1 MITREEV
8 LKLARI
14 AHIAVT
20 EEEVALLQ
28 AQLQSVLT
36 YAERVKENASYPL
49 QDEQR
54 PCNVFRE
61 DQARSSNP
69 EPILELA
76 PQSAEHFFVV
86 PSILKK

>member
-8 LKLARI
+8 LRLARI
-14 AHIAVT
+14 AHIAVSDD
-20 EEEVALLQ
+20 EVAVLQ
-28 AQLQSVLT
+28 SQLQSVLA
-36 YAERVKENASYPL
+36 YAERVKENANYPL

-61 DQARSSNP
+61 DQARCSDP

-76 PQSAEHFFVV
+76 PQSAEHFFMV